1 VTRPRTVTSRGN
13 RRPSVK
19 VERDKLVA
27 AEGVVAGKTSTEIAA
42 ELGVA
47 PSTVRRLAS
56 QGLREAME
64 SGERP
69 TVEKLFNLVVSSFT
83 EVMEKLDETIAAYE
97 TSGKLVPTRT
107 LMAKIYAAQAIAK
120 TCGFDSKTFVV
131 SETKLQR
138 PTINIILQDDD
149 GEKRSVPFDQFG
161 TKPLEEHR
169 KQLNAA
175 PITDAEVAEA
185 EINFR
190 VVKRREYESPVVDA
204 EVVEPE

>member
-1 VTRPRTVTSRGN
+1 MTGPRSIKTRGD
-13 RRPSVK
+13 RRPDVE
-19 VERDKLVA
+19 VERDRLVC
-27 AEGVVAGKTSTEIAA
+27 AEGKVAKKKSAEIAR
-42 ELGVA
+42 ELGIA

-69 TVEKLFNLVVSSFT
+69 SVEKLFNLVVSSFT

-131 SETKLQR
+131 TEKKYER
-138 PTINIILQDDD
+138 PVINIIIEDDD
-149 GEKRSVPFDQFG
+149 GNRKRYDSIEDFNRQKSLP
-161 TKPLEEHR
+161 P
-169 KQLNAA
+169 A
-175 PITDAEVAEA
+175 PVA
-185 EINFR
+185 
-190 VVKRREYESPVVDA
+190 DA
-204 EVVEPE
+204 EVVEPQ